1 MSGKNWE
8 AEDGMGFAGMVPTL
22 AEKRQDEYEQRQ
34 RDRMRT
40 LESQVS
46 TLQATNT
53 TLQRELEGK
62 TRLAQLGIDSTARR
76 NKEIAELKATNAGLR
91 QALQS
96 IQIEVQQN
104 LRGQVAKTI
113 FDLTD
118 SALAASAGE
127 RTDDEEPLT
136 DSQGR
141 DLTNASHGVRFP

>member
-76 NKEIAELKATNAGLR
+76 NKEIAELKATNA
-91 QALQS
+91 AL
-96 IQIEVQQN
+96 IER
-104 LRGQVAKTI
+104 LAKCADAVPTSWLDDI
-113 FDLTD
+113 LTGPNAVIGEQPWGCPEVERIL
-118 SALAASAGE
+118 SAVRKRLAALAASAGE
-127 RTDDEEPLT
+127 RKGE
-136 DSQGR
+136 G
-141 DLTNASHGVRFP
+141 